1 MAKIGTSIHEAK
13 RLLQARKVVGIPT
26 ETVYGLAGSA
36 LNEESILQIFI
47 IKNRPKFN
55 PLIVHVDS
63 FEKVE
68 NLTHTVPDIAR
79 KLADKFWPGPLTLL
93 LEKVPD
99 VPDLLT
105 SEQDQVAVRIPNHP
119 LTLSPMSS
127 LSRIIFVLLHQIAY
141 LFQGCFSFGR
151 LF

>member
-1 MAKIGTSIHEAK
+1 M
-13 RLLQARKVVGIPT
+13 
-26 ETVYGLAGSA
+26 
-36 LNEESILQIFI
+36 
-47 IKNRPKFN
+47 
-55 PLIVHVDS
+55 
-63 FEKVE
+63 
-68 NLTHTVPDIAR
+68 
-79 KLADKFWPGPLTLL
+79 
-93 LEKVPD
+93 PD

-141 LFQGCFSFGR
+141 LFQGCFSFVR

>member
-1 MAKIGTSIHEAK
+1 MAKVGTSIHEAK

-36 LNEESILQIFI
+36 LNEESILQIFT

-68 NLTHTVPDIAR
+68 NLTHTVPYIAR
-79 KLADKFWPGPLTLL
+79 
-93 LEKVPD
+93 
-99 VPDLLT
+99 
-105 SEQDQVAVRIPNHP
+105 
-119 LTLSPMSS
+119 
-127 LSRIIFVLLHQIAY
+127 
-141 LFQGCFSFGR
+141 
-151 LF
+151 